1 MKSIALTIAIAALT
15 SSMAVVAA
23 DEAKQPDSGAA
34 FKQLDA
40 DKDGFVN
47 KAEAERMKGL
57 VAVFDTADENK
68 DGKLD
73 VAEFSKAT
81 ATNKN

>member
-1 MKSIALTIAIAALT
+1 VKPIALTIAIAALG
-15 SSMAVVAA
+15 SSLFAIAA
-23 DEAKQPDSGAA
+23 DEPKPADAGAA

-40 DKDGFVN
+40 DKDGFVS
-47 KAEAERMKGL
+47 KPEAERMKGL

-81 ATNKN
+81 ATAKN

>member
-1 MKSIALTIAIAALT
+1 MKPIALTIVIAALG
-15 SSMAVVAA
+15 SSLIAVAA
-23 DEAKQPDSGAA
+23 DEAKPADSGAA
-34 FKQLDA
+34 FKQLDS

-57 VAVFDTADENK
+57 VAVFDSADENK

-81 ATNKN
+81 ATAKN

>member
-1 MKSIALTIAIAALT
+1 MKPIALTIAIAALG
-15 SSMAVVAA
+15 SSLIAVAA
-23 DEAKQPDSGAA
+23 DEPKQPDAGAA

-40 DKDGFVN
+40 DKDGFVS

-57 VAVFDTADENK
+57 VAVFDTADDNK

-81 ATNKN
+81 ATAKN